1 MAHGL
6 RDAVG
11 PFGLDQ
17 ADGEASE
24 SGDVLGAMA
33 GADAA
38 TVLVVVPVEDI
49 VTAVLDAPVAAV
61 DLE

>member
-1 MAHGL
+1 
-6 RDAVG
+6 
-11 PFGLDQ
+11 
-17 ADGEASE
+17 
-24 SGDVLGAMA
+24 MA